1 MSVKERKEIYMA
13 HYLMEV
19 GYTPEAWKGLIK
31 KPEDRTKAIRPV
43 IEKLGGSL
51 ESAWFAFGDY
61 DLVLIVEF
69 PDNVNAA
76 AFSLA
81 AAAGGAV
88 RGIKTTP
95 LLAISE
101 GIGAMKLAAESGYK
115 PPGK

>member
-1 MSVKERKEIYMA
+1 MA

-19 GYTPEAWKGLIK
+19 GYTADAWKALIK
-31 KPEDRTKAIRPV
+31 EPEDRSRSIRPV

-51 ESAWFAFGDY
+51 EGAWLAFGEH
-61 DLVLIVEF
+61 DLILIVEF
-69 PDNVNAA
+69 PANASAA

-81 AAAGGAV
+81 AAAGGAL

-95 LLAISE
+95 LLSINE
-101 GIGAMKLAAESGYK
+101 GVGAMKRAAEAGYR